1 MFDHGKTD
9 DRRPAPK
16 DYPPGRPSGR
26 RGPGRPKRAG
36 GLNIEKAVRAV
47 TLAAALSVHYGL
59 LALDGLKRFA
69 VSLSGRLFALS
80 VIIFV
85 LVEVALSIQA
95 LAAAQ
100 HSWLNDRVTR
110 AEIASQAIDTAH
122 QNALSTT
129 MSSRLLSS
137 AGAKY
142 LAILNNGERVYRLYD
157 PNVVVPDEIMD
168 LRTKHGWQSDVAY
181 LWAPWETFMSKPG
194 RLIRLVAKPPD
205 ARLIEI
211 VVPGDPLKRDLMTSL
226 STLIRTSLLISLAAG
241 AFVFLGLQFFIV
253 GPIQRLTDDVH
264 RFKTNPEDTSVK
276 PHASRR
282 SDEIGQIEREL
293 ASMQEEVRNALR
305 SRARLAA
312 LGQAVSKINHDLRNM
327 LTSAQMA
334 SDRLAMSGD
343 PQVAK
348 ALPRLERAL
357 DRALSLAQNVLT
369 YGKSDEHAPQIQI
382 VRLKDLAD
390 AAAEDAGLCLPGA
403 GNADGVRFTLR
414 APKSFSFEA
423 DPEQMYRLLVNL
435 MRNAR
440 QAIELQPNRRTL
452 GRVTLTAVKTS
463 EHVLLIVADNG
474 PGIPEKLRERLFQ
487 PFTSSLTP
495 GGTGLG
501 LAIARELAQ
510 LHGGDVHLLQTG
522 TDGTSFEIKLP
533 LKG

>member
-1 MFDHGKTD
+1 MFDHGNKD
-9 DRRPAPK
+9 DRRPPPK
-16 DYPPGRPSGR
+16 ARPPGRRPSR
-26 RGPGRPKRAG
+26 SAGPDLQKAARAG
-36 GLNIEKAVRAV
+36 RLIASLGL
-47 TLAAALSVHYGL
+47 HYGMM
-59 LALDGLKRFA
+59 AFEGLKRFA
-69 VSLSGRLFALS
+69 LSLSGRLFALS
-80 VIIFV
+80 VVIFII
-85 LVEVALSIQA
+85 VEVVLSIQA

-100 HSWLNDRVTR
+100 RSWLNDRVTR
-110 AEIASQAIDTAH
+110 AEIASQAIDTSH
-122 QNALSTT
+122 QNTVSPG
-129 MSSRLLSS
+129 MSARLLNS

-142 LAILNNGERVYRLYD
+142 LAILNNNVPSYRLYD
-157 PNVVVPDEIMD
+157 PDVDVPNEIMD
-168 LRTKHGWQSDVAY
+168 LRPKHGWQFDLAY

-194 RLIRLVAKPPD
+194 RLIHLE
-205 ARLIEI
+205 ARPHIRSDQLIEI
-211 VVPGDPLKRDLMTSL
+211 VVPGDPLKRDLLANL
-226 STLIRTSLLISLAAG
+226 STLVRTSLLISLAAG

-264 RFKTNPEDTSVK
+264 RFKTNPEDLSVT
-276 PHASRR
+276 PHTSRR

-403 GNADGVRFTLR
+403 SNADGVRFTLR

-440 QAIELQPNRRTL
+440 QAIELQPNRRTQ

-474 PGIPEKLRERLFQ
+474 PGIPEKAREKLFQ
-487 PFTSSLTP
+487 PFASSLTP

>member
-16 DYPPGRPSGR
+16 ARPSGR
-26 RGPGRPKRAG
+26 RRSGGAG
-36 GLNIEKAVRAV
+36 VNLQNAVHAA
-47 TLAAALSVHYGL
+47 TLIASLALRYGL
-59 LALDGLKRFA
+59 VAIEGLKRFA
-69 VSLSGRLFALS
+69 FSLSGRLFALS
-80 VIIFV
+80 VVIFIV
-85 LVEVALSIQA
+85 VEVVLSIQA

-100 HSWLNDRVTR
+100 HSWLTDRVTR
-110 AEIASQAIDTAH
+110 AEIASQAIDTSH
-122 QNALSTT
+122 QNTVSAG
-129 MSSRLLSS
+129 MSSRLLNS
-137 AGAKY
+137 AGTLY
-142 LAILNNGERVYRLYD
+142 LAILNNGVRSYRLYD
-157 PNVVVPDEIMD
+157 PNIVVPDEVMD
-168 LRTKHGWQSDVAY
+168 LRTKHGWQSDIAY
-181 LWAPWETFMSKPG
+181 LWAPWETFMSRPG
-194 RLIRLVAKPPD
+194 RLIHLE
-205 ARLIEI
+205 ARPRFRRDQLIEI
-211 VVPGDPLKRDLMTSL
+211 VVKADPLKGELLASL
-226 STLIRTSLLISLAAG
+226 STLVRTSLLISMAAG

-276 PHASRR
+276 PHTSRR

-390 AAAEDAGLCLPGA
+390 AAAEDAGLCLPGS
-403 GNADGVRFTLR
+403 GGDGVRFTLR
-414 APKSFSFEA
+414 SPKSFSFEG

-440 QAIELQPNRRTL
+440 QAIELQPNRRTH

-487 PFTSSLTP
+487 PFASSSTP

-533 LKG
+533 LKA

>member
-1 MFDHGKTD
+1 VFDHGNKD

-16 DYPPGRPSGR
+16 AYPIRHSDR
-26 RGPGRPKRAG
+26 NAG
-36 GLNIEKAVRAV
+36 WNLQKGVRAA
-47 TLAAALSVHYGL
+47 TLIASLGLRYGVM
-59 LALDGLKRFA
+59 AFDGLKRFA
-69 VSLSGRLFALS
+69 FSLSGRLFALS
-80 VIIFV
+80 VVIFIV
-85 LVEVALSIQA
+85 VEVVLSIQA

-100 HSWLNDRVTR
+100 HGWLTDRVTR
-110 AEIASQAIDTAH
+110 AEIASEAIYTS
-122 QNALSTT
+122 QNNTVSAK
-129 MSSRLLSS
+129 MSSKLLKS
-137 AGAKY
+137 AGTLY
-142 LAILNNGERVYRLYD
+142 LSIPKDNDGSSYRLFD
-157 PNVVVPDEIMD
+157 PNVVVPDAVMD
-168 LRTKHGWQSDVAY
+168 LRPKHGWQYDLAY
-181 LWAPWETFMSKPG
+181 LWAPWETFMARPG
-194 RLIRLVAKPPD
+194 RLIHLVARPAD
-205 ARLIEI
+205 QLIEI
-211 VVPGDPLKRDLMTSL
+211 VVPGDPLKLDLLASL
-226 STLIRTSLLISLAAG
+226 STLVRTSLLISLAAG

-276 PHASRR
+276 PHTSRR

-403 GNADGVRFTLR
+403 GGEGVRFTLR
-414 APKSFSFEA
+414 APKSFSFEG

-463 EHVLLIVADNG
+463 EHVLLIVGDNG
-474 PGIPEKLRERLFQ
+474 PGIPEKLREKLFQ
-487 PFTSSLTP
+487 PFSSSLTP

>member
-9 DRRPAPK
+9 EGRPTPKTRPARRPH
-16 DYPPGRPSGR
+16 PG
-26 RGPGRPKRAG
+26 AG
-36 GLNIEKAVRAV
+36 GGTGETRVQKVMR
-47 TLAAALSVHYGL
+47 AAALIASWLLRYSVV
-59 LALDGLKRFA
+59 AFEGLKRFA
-69 VSLSGRLFALS
+69 FSLSGRLFALS
-80 VIIFV
+80 VVIFIIVEIV
-85 LVEVALSIQA
+85 LAIQA

-100 HSWLNDRVTR
+100 HSWLTDRVTR
-110 AEIASQAIDTAH
+110 AEIASQAIDTSH
-122 QNALSTT
+122 QNTVSPV
-129 MSSRLLSS
+129 MSSRLLNS
-137 AGAKY
+137 AGAQY
-142 LAILNNGERVYRLYD
+142 LAILNNGVRSYVLYN
-157 PNVVVPDEIMD
+157 PNVVVPAEITD
-168 LRTKHGWQSDVAY
+168 LRPKHGWQSDLAY

-194 RLIRLVAKPPD
+194 RLIYLEALPRIRRD
-205 ARLIEI
+205 QLIEI
-211 VVPGDPLKRDLMTSL
+211 VVPGDPLKHDLVSSL

-264 RFKTNPEDTSVK
+264 RFKTNPEDISIK
-276 PHASRR
+276 PHTSRR

-305 SRARLAA
+305 ARARLAA

-382 VRLKDLAD
+382 VRLKDLGD
-390 AAAEDAGLCLPGA
+390 AAAEDAGLCLPGS
-403 GNADGVRFTLR
+403 GGDGVKFTLR

-440 QAIELQPNRRTL
+440 QAIELQPNRRTQ

-463 EHVLLIVADNG
+463 EHVLLMVADNG
-474 PGIPEKLRERLFQ
+474 PGVPEKLREKLFQ
-487 PFTSSLTP
+487 PFSSSLTP

-510 LHGGDVHLLQTG
+510 LHGGDVHLLETG
-522 TDGTSFEIKLP
+522 TDGSSFEIKLP

>member
-1 MFDHGKTD
+1 MFDHGNKD

-16 DYPPGRPSGR
+16 AFPIR
-26 RGPGRPKRAG
+26 RSDRDAG
-36 GLNIEKAVRAV
+36 WNLQKGVRAA
-47 TLAAALSVHYGL
+47 TLIASLGLRYGVM
-59 LALDGLKRFA
+59 AFEGLKRF
-69 VSLSGRLFALS
+69 VFSLSGRLFALS
-80 VIIFV
+80 VVIFIV
-85 LVEVALSIQA
+85 VEVVLSIQA

-100 HSWLNDRVTR
+100 QSWLNDRVTR
-110 AEIASQAIDTAH
+110 AWIASEAIDTS
-122 QNALSTT
+122 QNNTVSRK
-129 MSSRLLSS
+129 MSSKLLES
-137 AGAKY
+137 AGTLY
-142 LAILNNGERVYRLYD
+142 LSLPNNNDGSSNRLFD
-157 PNVVVPDEIMD
+157 PNVVVPDEVMD
-168 LRTKHGWQSDVAY
+168 LRPKHGWQSDLAY
-181 LWAPWETFMSKPG
+181 LWAPWDTFMAKPG
-194 RLIRLVAKPPD
+194 RLIHLVAHPRIRRD
-205 ARLIEI
+205 QLIEI
-211 VVPGDPLKRDLMTSL
+211 VVPGDPLKRELLASL

-264 RFKTNPEDTSVK
+264 RFKTNPEDLSIK
-276 PHASRR
+276 PHTSRR

-334 SDRLAMSGD
+334 SDRLALSGD

-390 AAAEDAGLCLPGA
+390 AAAEDAGLCLPGSN
-403 GNADGVRFTLR
+403 GDGVRFTLR

-463 EHVLLIVADNG
+463 EHVLLIVGDNG
-474 PGIPEKLRERLFQ
+474 PGIPEKLREKLFQ
-487 PFTSSLTP
+487 PFSSSLTP

>member
-1 MFDHGKTD
+1 
-9 DRRPAPK
+9 
-16 DYPPGRPSGR
+16 
-26 RGPGRPKRAG
+26 
-36 GLNIEKAVRAV
+36 
-47 TLAAALSVHYGL
+47 
-59 LALDGLKRFA
+59 
-69 VSLSGRLFALS
+69 
-80 VIIFV
+80 
-85 LVEVALSIQA
+85 
-95 LAAAQ
+95 
-100 HSWLNDRVTR
+100 
-110 AEIASQAIDTAH
+110 
-122 QNALSTT
+122 
-129 MSSRLLSS
+129 
-137 AGAKY
+137 
-142 LAILNNGERVYRLYD
+142 
-157 PNVVVPDEIMD
+157 MD
-168 LRTKHGWQSDVAY
+168 LRTKHGWQSDIAY
-181 LWAPWETFMSKPG
+181 LWAPWETFMAKPG
-194 RLIRLVAKPPD
+194 RRIHLVARPHI
-205 ARLIEI
+205 RSGQLIEI
-211 VVPGDPLKRDLMTSL
+211 VVPGDPLKRDLLANL

-264 RFKTNPEDTSVK
+264 RFKTNPEDISIK
-276 PHASRR
+276 PHTSRR

-390 AAAEDAGLCLPGA
+390 AAAEDAGLCLPGS
-403 GNADGVRFTLR
+403 GGEGVRFTLR

-463 EHVLLIVADNG
+463 EHVLLMVADNG
-474 PGIPEKLRERLFQ
+474 PGIPEKLREKLFQ
-487 PFTSSLTP
+487 PFSSSLTP

-510 LHGGDVHLLQTG
+510 LHGGDVHLLETG
-522 TDGTSFEIKLP
+522 TDGTSFEVKLP

>member
-1 MFDHGKTD
+1 VFDHGKTD

-16 DYPPGRPSGR
+16 AHPTGR
-26 RGPGRPKRAG
+26 RRPGGAG
-36 GLNIEKAVRAV
+36 VNLQNTIHAA
-47 TLAAALSVHYGL
+47 TLISSLALRYGL
-59 LALDGLKRFA
+59 MAFEGLRRFA
-69 VSLSGRLFALS
+69 LSLSGRLFALS
-80 VIIFV
+80 VVIFIV
-85 LVEVALSIQA
+85 VEIVLSIQA

-100 HSWLNDRVTR
+100 HSWLTDRVTR
-110 AEIASQAIDTAH
+110 AEIASQAIDTSNQHAVSPDTSA
-122 QNALSTT
+122 N
-129 MSSRLLSS
+129 LLKS
-137 AGAKY
+137 AGPGTLY
-142 LAILNNGERVYRLYD
+142 LAILNNNVATYRLFNHNVD
-157 PNVVVPDEIMD
+157 VPNEIMD
-168 LRTKHGWQSDVAY
+168 LRTKHGWQSDIAY
-181 LWAPWETFMSKPG
+181 LWAPWETFMAKPG
-194 RLIRLVAKPPD
+194 RLIHLVARPRIRADPGHTV
-205 ARLIEI
+205 LIEI
-211 VVPGDPLKRDLMTSL
+211 VVPGDPLKQDLLASL
-226 STLIRTSLLISLAAG
+226 STLIRTSLLISSAAG

-276 PHASRR
+276 PHTSRR

-305 SRARLAA
+305 ARARLAA

-369 YGKSDEHAPQIQI
+369 YGKSDEQAPQIQI

-390 AAAEDAGLCLPGA
+390 AAAEDAGLCLPGS
-403 GNADGVRFTLR
+403 GGDGVRFTLR
-414 APKSFSFEA
+414 APKSFSFEG

-474 PGIPEKLRERLFQ
+474 PGIPEKLREKLFQ
-487 PFTSSLTP
+487 PFALSSTP

>member
-9 DRRPAPK
+9 EHLTPKTRGTHRPQ
-16 DYPPGRPSGR
+16 PGLADTRLQ
-26 RGPGRPKRAG
+26 KVARAT
-36 GLNIEKAVRAV
+36 GLM
-47 TLAAALSVHYGL
+47 TSVLIHYSL
-59 LALDGLKRFA
+59 MAFEGLKRFA
-69 VSLSGRLFALS
+69 FSLSGQLFALS
-80 VIIFV
+80 VVIFIV
-85 LVEVALSIQA
+85 VEIVLSIQA

-100 HSWLNDRVTR
+100 RSWLTDRVTR
-110 AEIASQAIDTAH
+110 AEIASQAIDTAN
-122 QNALSTT
+122 QKAVSPD
-129 MSSRLLSS
+129 MSAKLLKS
-137 AGAKY
+137 AGTLY
-142 LAILNNGERVYRLYD
+142 LAIPNNNVPIRLYD
-157 PNVVVPDEIMD
+157 PNVEVPNEIMD
-168 LRTKHGWQSDVAY
+168 LRPKHGWQFDLAY

-194 RLIRLVAKPPD
+194 RLIHLENRPHIRSD
-205 ARLIEI
+205 QLIEI
-211 VVPGDPLKRDLMTSL
+211 VVPGDPLKRELVASL
-226 STLIRTSLLISLAAG
+226 STLVRTSLLISLAAG

-264 RFKTNPEDTSVK
+264 RFKTNPEDTSIK
-276 PHASRR
+276 PHTSRR

-403 GNADGVRFTLR
+403 GGDGTRFTLR

-440 QAIELQPNRRTL
+440 QAIEMQPNRRTH

-463 EHVLLIVADNG
+463 EHVLLMVADNG
-474 PGIPEKLRERLFQ
+474 PGIPEKLREKLFQ
-487 PFTSSLTP
+487 PFSSSLTP

-510 LHGGDVHLLQTG
+510 LHGGDVQLLETG

>member
-16 DYPPGRPSGR
+16 AHPTGR
-26 RGPGRPKRAG
+26 RRPGDAG
-36 GLNIEKAVRAV
+36 VNMQNTMYAA
-47 TLAAALSVHYGL
+47 TLIASLTLRYGL
-59 LALDGLKRFA
+59 MAIEGLKRFA
-69 VSLSGRLFALS
+69 LSLSGRLFALS
-80 VIIFV
+80 VVIFIV
-85 LVEVALSIQA
+85 VEIVLSIQA

-100 HSWLNDRVTR
+100 HSWLTDRITR
-110 AEIASQAIDTAH
+110 AEIASQAIDTSNQHAVS
-122 QNALSTT
+122 QD
-129 MSSRLLSS
+129 MSAKLLNS
-137 AGAKY
+137 AGLGTTY
-142 LAILNNGERVYRLYD
+142 LAILNNNAPPYRLFD
-157 PNVVVPDEIMD
+157 RNADVPSEIMD
-168 LRTKHGWQSDVAY
+168 LRTKHGWQSDIAY
-181 LWAPWETFMSKPG
+181 LWAPWETFMAKPG
-194 RLIRLVAKPPD
+194 RQIHLVARPHI
-205 ARLIEI
+205 RSGQLIEI
-211 VVPGDPLKRDLMTSL
+211 VVPGDPLKRDLLASL
-226 STLIRTSLLISLAAG
+226 STLVRTSLLISLAAG

-276 PHASRR
+276 PHTSRR

-403 GNADGVRFTLR
+403 GGDGVRFTLR
-414 APKSFSFEA
+414 APKSFSFEG

-440 QAIELQPNRRTL
+440 QAIELQPNRRTQ
-452 GRVTLTAVKTS
+452 GRVTLTGVKTS

-487 PFTSSLTP
+487 PFASSSTP

-533 LKG
+533 LKA

>member
-1 MFDHGKTD
+1 MFDHGNKD

-16 DYPPGRPSGR
+16 AAPVGR
-26 RGPGRPKRAG
+26 RRTGATGAN
-36 GLNIEKAVRAV
+36 LQNAIHAA
-47 TLAAALSVHYGL
+47 TLIASLSLRYGL
-59 LALDGLKRFA
+59 MAFEGLKRFA
-69 VSLSGRLFALS
+69 FSLSGRLFALS
-80 VIIFV
+80 VVIFV
-85 LVEVALSIQA
+85 IVEVVLSIQA

-100 HSWLNDRVTR
+100 HSWLTDRVAR
-110 AEIASQAIDTAH
+110 AEIASQAIDTSNQHAI
-122 QNALSTT
+122 SPS
-129 MSSRLLSS
+129 MSAKLLNS
-137 AGAKY
+137 AGTGTLY
-142 LAILNNGERVYRLYD
+142 LAILNNNVATYRLFD
-157 PNVVVPDEIMD
+157 PNVNVPSEIMD
-168 LRTKHGWQSDVAY
+168 LRTKHGWQSDIAY
-181 LWAPWETFMSKPG
+181 LWAPWETFMAKPG
-194 RLIRLVAKPPD
+194 RLIHLVARPRIRRD
-205 ARLIEI
+205 QLIEI
-211 VVPGDPLKRDLMTSL
+211 VVPGDPLKQDLLASL
-226 STLIRTSLLISLAAG
+226 STLIRTSLLISSAAG
-241 AFVFLGLQFFIV
+241 ALVFLGLQFFIV

-264 RFKTNPEDTSVK
+264 RFKTNPEDTSLK
-276 PHASRR
+276 PHTSRR

-305 SRARLAA
+305 ARARLAA

-382 VRLKDLAD
+382 VRLKDLSD
-390 AAAEDAGLCLPGA
+390 AAAEDAGLCLPGS
-403 GNADGVRFTLR
+403 GGDGVRFTLR

-440 QAIELQPNRRTL
+440 QAIELQPNRRTQ
-452 GRVTLTAVKTS
+452 GRLTLTAVKTS
-463 EHVLLIVADNG
+463 EHVLLIVTDNG

-487 PFTSSLTP
+487 PFSSSSTP

-533 LKG
+533 LKA